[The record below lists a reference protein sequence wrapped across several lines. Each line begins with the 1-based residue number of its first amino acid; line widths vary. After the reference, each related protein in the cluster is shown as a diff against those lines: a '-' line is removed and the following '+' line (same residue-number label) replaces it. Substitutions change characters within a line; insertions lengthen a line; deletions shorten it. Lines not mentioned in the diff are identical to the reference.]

1 VEVRHQD
8 DAHGRHAQSSHRPEP
23 RAPSLRPAPR
33 VNDPSIVR
41 REYAREDRFLARRL
55 ANEADL
61 EGPLV
66 EDAAIAAVAEV
77 APERVVDVGCGT
89 GDLTERL
96 AREAEGPVVAV
107 DLSPR
112 MAELARGRGL
122 PAINADIERLPFPD
136 GAFDAVLANRVL
148 YHLPDLDA
156 GLAELARVLR
166 PGGRLVAVV
175 YRIDHLAEL
184 WDVVGHQPLA
194 NPTFVAENGG
204 EPLRRHFEPVER
216 RDVTGIARFRSG
228 TAVHRLLGAYGDF
241 SEVDLAA
248 ALGDRAAPLQATYRH
263 TVFVAWRP

>member
-1 VEVRHQD
+1 M
-8 DAHGRHAQSSHRPEP
+8 HAQSGHRPEP
-23 RAPSLRPAPR
+23 RAPSLRSAPR

-55 ANEADL
+55 ANAADL

-66 EDAAIAAVAEV
+66 EDVAIAAVAE
-77 APERVVDVGCGT
+77 AGPHRVVDVGCGT

-96 AREAEGPVVAV
+96 AREVGVTVVAV

-122 PAINADIERLPFPD
+122 PAINADIQRLPFPV
-136 GAFDAVLANRVL
+136 GTFDAVLANRVL
-148 YHLPDLDA
+148 YHLPDLDV
-156 GLAELARVLR
+156 GLAELARVVR

-184 WDVVGHQPLA
+184 WEVVGHQPLA

-204 EPLRRHFEPVER
+204 EPLRRHFDPVER
-216 RDVTGIARFRSG
+216 RDVTG
-228 TAVHRLLGAYGDF
+228 TAHFATAEAVRGFLGAYGEF
-241 SEVDLAA
+241 SETDLAA
-248 ALGDRAAPLQATYRH
+248 AAGHVPEPFTATYRH
-263 TVFVAWRP
+263 TVFVARRS